1 MVNFLNKYVCC
12 FSKQKSIIHK
22 KEQTVSNTNKLDN
35 VMVDDTRMSEFE
47 KKSHL
52 QIDVDDI
59 NNSYIHNENGSVNG
73 SINGSIN
80 GSENN
85 EGICVSVLSNH
96 SLTDDDSL

>member
-12 FSKQKSIIHK
+12 FSKQKSCIQK

-35 VMVDDTRMSEFE
+35 VMVDDTRMSEID
-47 KKSHL
+47 KKHNL
-52 QIDVDDI
+52 QIEVDDI
-59 NNSYIHNENGSVNG
+59 NNNCIRNENGSVNG

-85 EGICVSVLSNH
+85 ECICVSVLSKDN
-96 SLTDDDSL
+96 LTDDDSL